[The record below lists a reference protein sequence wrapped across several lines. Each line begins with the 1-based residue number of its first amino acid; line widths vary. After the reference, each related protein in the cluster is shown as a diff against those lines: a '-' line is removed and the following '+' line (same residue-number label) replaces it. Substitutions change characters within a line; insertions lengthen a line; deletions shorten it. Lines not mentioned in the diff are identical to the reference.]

1 MFHGKYS
8 TPGAPK
14 NASPKNGQA
23 GVSRFFKNIPGWKVE
38 DKSKFGKDVVL
49 QHILDTKFVRCTA
62 FMTADK
68 NVNRLE
74 LRKLRTTLGCDAGLH
89 VLRRPGVL

>member
-1 MFHGKYS
+1 MSQRYS
-8 TPGAPK
+8 TPGSRRTARLEFLDFLRTFL
-14 NASPKNGQA
+14 A
-23 GVSRFFKNIPGWKVE
+23 G
-38 DKSKFGKDVVL
+38 VVL

-74 LRKLRTTLGCDAGLH
+74 SRKLRTTLGCDAGPH
-89 VLRRPGVL
+89 VLRHPGVP